1 MTGQFIK
8 LNALRILDWK
18 NIDDTDDDKI
28 VDMCHEMT
36 NLGKNN
42 FTMLTN
48 FKLIASRRIL
58 LNSVIS
64 L

>member
-18 NIDDTDDDKI
+18 IIDDTDDDKI

-42 FTMLTN
+42 FKMLTN